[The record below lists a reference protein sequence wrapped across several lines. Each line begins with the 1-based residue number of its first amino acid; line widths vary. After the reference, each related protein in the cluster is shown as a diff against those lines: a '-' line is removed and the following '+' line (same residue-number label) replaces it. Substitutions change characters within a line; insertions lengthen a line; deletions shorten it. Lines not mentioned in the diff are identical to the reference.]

1 MLKITKRFQ
10 RAALTGEFFAVNEW
24 YFHGSNMSE
33 LSKVV
38 RESNDTGC
46 FNVDIKSLDWDT
58 YVHRY
63 MLGIRKYIL
72 KDTPDTLSKAR
83 SRLLK

>member
-10 RAALTGEFFAVNEW
+10 RAALTGEFFTVNEW
-24 YFHGSNMSE
+24 YFHGDNMKE
-33 LSKVV
+33 LSKIV
-38 RESNDTGC
+38 RESNDARC
-46 FNVDIKSLDWDT
+46 FKVDITSLDWDT
-58 YVHRY
+58 YVHHY

-72 KDTPDTLSKAR
+72 KDSSDSLSKAR